1 MVNAKFFIS
10 KENELCGF
18 KILGH
23 AGYDKRNK
31 DIVCA
36 AVSSAAY
43 MTCNMILN
51 ILKVK
56 AKVEVNEGYM
66 YLLIPK
72 EDTLICKTILEGF
85 KLHLLELEKTYLRHI
100 KVTKEVVKSDFKD

>member
-10 KENELCGF
+10 KENEICGF

-23 AGYDKRNK
+23 AGYGKYNK
-31 DIVCA
+31 DIVCS

-43 MTCNMILN
+43 MTCNMITN

-56 AKVEVNEGYM
+56 AKIEVNEGYM
-66 YLLIPK
+66 YICIPK
-72 EDTLICKTILEGF
+72 EDILVCKTVLQGL
-85 KLHLLELEKTYLRHI
+85 KLHLLELEKSYSKYIR
-100 KVTKEVVKSDFKD
+100 VTKEVVESDFKD